1 MVGMSARSV
10 RVVGVSA
17 RGMGVVG
24 VSARGVLECWERVR
38 GVLLLHALMQ
48 SCYRLVS
55 HLEKWLNPLAGCIHF
70 ATSCLL
76 VLIGT
81 SCVASCVQIEA
92 NVCIYDLSGET
103 IGLYRHKFVQQA
115 KKSTTNIKRKNDKS
129 NMVVGHAFK

>member
-1 MVGMSARSV
+1 MRSGESSCSSNLVRTPIRKGLLRYWRYARP
-10 RVVGVSA
+10 
-17 RGMGVVG
+17 
-24 VSARGVLECWERVR
+24 
-38 GVLLLHALMQ
+38 HAFMQ
-48 SCYRLVS
+48 SCCRLAS

-103 IGLYRHKFVQQA
+103 IGLYRHSFVQQA

-129 NMVVGHAFK
+129 NMVVGHAFKW